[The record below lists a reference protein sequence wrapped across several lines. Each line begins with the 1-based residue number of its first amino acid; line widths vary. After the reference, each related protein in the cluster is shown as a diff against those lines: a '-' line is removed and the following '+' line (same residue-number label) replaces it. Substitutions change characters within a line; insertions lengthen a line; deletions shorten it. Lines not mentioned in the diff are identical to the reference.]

1 MREELIYKLALS
13 LIPGIGGYTFKL
25 LISYCGSA
33 KEVFQ
38 AHPARI
44 LRIPGIG
51 AHTHALI
58 KNNASLKEAQRVFD
72 YCEKQK
78 IKILFHS
85 DPEYPKRI
93 KNIPDAPSV
102 LYFKGNCDLNSE
114 KAVSIVGT
122 RNASKYGIEVCKE
135 IVGKLKKHNTLIISG
150 LAYGIDITAHK
161 ESINQKLTTVG
172 VLAGG
177 IDKIYPASHKV
188 FAEKMIQNG
197 GLLTEH
203 PPGTVPDA
211 PKFPARNRIIAAFCD
226 AVIVVEAAKK
236 GGALIT
242 ADLANGYNKDV
253 FAVPG
258 NIYNTYS
265 EGCNNIIKQHK
276 ANIFTNITDLEYY
289 LNWDQETESV
299 KKTEIDLEELQKDE
313 KSVIIE
319 LKKNNSIIIDQLA
332 WNTQIPV
339 NKLASILL
347 NLEFRG
353 LINSLP
359 GKKYSLS
366 EVYK

>member
-13 LIPGIGGYTFKL
+13 LIPGIGGYTFKQ

-51 AHTHALI
+51 TRTNALI
-58 KNNASLKEAQRVFD
+58 KNNASKKEAERIFD

-85 DPEYPKRI
+85 DTEYPKRI
-93 KNIPDAPSV
+93 KNIPDSPPV
-102 LYFKGNCDLNSE
+102 LYFKGNCNLNAN
-114 KAVSIVGT
+114 KAISIVGT
-122 RNASKYGIEVCKE
+122 RNASNYGIAVCKE
-135 IVGKLKKHNTLIISG
+135 IVQQLQKHDALIVSG

-161 ESINQKLTTVG
+161 ESINKKINTVA

-177 IDKIYPASHKV
+177 IDKIYPATHKIY
-188 FAEKMIQNG
+188 AEKMIERG

-226 AVIVVEAAKK
+226 AVVVVEAAKK

-289 LNWDQETESV
+289 LNWDQESESV
-299 KKTEIDLEELQKDE
+299 KKIEIDLEELQKDE
-313 KSVIIE
+313 KSIIME
-319 LKKNNSIIIDQLA
+319 LKHNNSIIIDQLA

-339 NKLASILL
+339 HKLASILL

-359 GKKYSLS
+359 GKKYALS
-366 EVYK
+366 DIYK